1 MSRRTLLK
9 ATSATAGAIATAAA
23 LAELETPANAAA
35 APFVK
40 GVDVS
45 WAPQMEARAAGDL
58 IARARPL
65 PALAAGDVVAILDT
79 GAYCFS
85 APYHFNTLP
94 EPAVYGVRTGPRGDV
109 RFELLRPAQTIDDL
123 LTRSR

>member
-45 WAPQMEARAAGDL
+45 WAPQMEARG
-58 IARARPL
+58 
-65 PALAAGDVVAILDT
+65 
-79 GAYCFS
+79 FS
-85 APYHFNTLP
+85 
-94 EPAVYGVRTGPRGDV
+94 
-109 RFELLRPAQTIDDL
+109 
-123 LTRSR
+123 

>member
-1 MSRRTLLK
+1 MSPSQSSCSGSMSRRTLLK

-45 WAPQMEARAAGDL
+45 WAPQMEARG
-58 IARARPL
+58 
-65 PALAAGDVVAILDT
+65 
-79 GAYCFS
+79 FS
-85 APYHFNTLP
+85 
-94 EPAVYGVRTGPRGDV
+94 
-109 RFELLRPAQTIDDL
+109 
-123 LTRSR
+123 